1 MRNLVTAIQN
11 RDGKSLQ
18 QMYAPEKPVQQMPEQ
33 AIKIFNELF
42 RELKAAFPALMATI
56 KEQDDLNELR
66 RQWVL
71 SFAENGIT
79 CMDQVKAGMKIA
91 RQQETPFLP
100 SPGQF
105 VAWCNQGEA
114 SRHGLPDS
122 DELYD
127 MVMTY
132 SARRGD
138 FSSPEAY
145 PWPNNPA
152 YWMVTK
158 LYSEM
163 RSLNLTD
170 PELRKRCA
178 KELKT
183 MSRRIQAGEPIPA
196 PVVQIPKLHI
206 PVSNERG
213 LDKIAE
219 LRERYGL
226 HKSENEYH
234 R

>member
-1 MRNLVTAIQN
+1 MRNIVTAIQN

-18 QMYAPEKPVQQMPEQ
+18 QMYAPEKPVQQVPEQ
-33 AIKIFNELF
+33 TIKIFNELF

-71 SFAENGIT
+71 AFAENGIT
-79 CMDQVKAGMKIA
+79 SIDQVKAGMKIA
-91 RQQETPFLP
+91 RQQVTPFLP

-105 VAWCNQGEA
+105 IEWCRQGEA
-114 SRHGLPDS
+114 SRYGLPDS

-127 MVMTY
+127 MVMAY

-138 FSSPEAY
+138 FATPEAY
-145 PWPNNPA
+145 PWPSNPA

-170 PELRKRCA
+170 PELRKCCSKA
-178 KELKT
+178 LKT
-183 MSRRIQAGEPIPA
+183 MSRRIQSGEPIPA

-206 PVSNERG
+206 PVSNEKG
-213 LDKIAE
+213 LDKLAE
-219 LRERYGL
+219 IRRKLGMKD
-226 HKSENEYH
+226 KS
-234 R
+234 